1 MGPNRPG
8 LLVNPAESWSWAR
21 VTREGSLIPWAL
33 GQGRES
39 PGTVGLY
46 CGRTGTGPILL
57 GQLVDTAGPRTRTR
71 ITRDICWILRDLGPW
86 PESPGKTGRHR
97 GPLFTVLSPLGEL
110 VDTAG
115 PRTRAQV
122 PRDSWSSTRDL
133 AQEPELESP
142 RTGGGTRWTS
152 GMAPNHMGELLE
164 SRASDQ
170 SWSRPGELVDP
181 TGLQT
186 LARDVWG
193 SRSATREL
201 RPKSESSRPAADT
214 ATPRIGL

>member
-1 MGPNRPG
+1 MGPSHPG
-8 LLVNPAESWSWAR
+8 GLVDSVGPRTRAR
-21 VTREGSLIPWAL
+21 VTWDCWSILWAN
-33 GQGRES
+33 RHRSDS
-39 PGTVGLY
+39 PGTA
-46 CGRTGTGPILL
+46 GRYRGPSDPDPNHPGHML
-57 GQLVDTAGPRTRTR
+57 DPAGPRTLARVAR
-71 ITRDICWILRDLGPW
+71 ENWSPPRGLGPG

-97 GPLFTVLSPLGEL
+97 GPSFTVLSPLGEL

-122 PRDSWSSTRDL
+122 TRDSWSSTLDL